1 MAALRSANA
10 FGNRQSQTDPEL
22 SNSGDDTSLIFL
34 PSDLA
39 KLVAEIKQ
47 IKFSPFLES
56 WIEEYEKVGQ
66 RGRFLWQWCFK
77 GVGITT
83 LPCVAPEL
91 RNHVIETKILAII
104 YGTLIDDIADREQ
117 DREMLQ
123 MAISL
128 VSADDWLADRLALWT
143 GRRRDYLEMIAKLWN
158 EVWTRCES
166 YPRFAELEF
175 LLRFDNEQSLNAMR
189 YALLANQSP
198 GMLNSIEHDLYQP
211 HNMQIMFMASIDLAA
226 STSFDMNELGMAR
239 EIFWHAQRMGRIGN
253 MLTTWERE
261 VLDRDFTSGV
271 FAHALARGILGPTD
285 LRNLPAH
292 EIMSVLETAE
302 CQAYFIRDWKTQR
315 QEMAAKIQNIRS
327 CDLTCY
333 QRGFEELIILH
344 LGSRGLM

>member
-1 MAALRSANA
+1 MAAQKSEYLNPERPFAGQPDKPDEPA
-10 FGNRQSQTDPEL
+10 F
-22 SNSGDDTSLIFL
+22 IFL

-39 KLVAEIKQ
+39 KIVAQ
-47 IKFSPFLES
+47 IKRMEFSPYLRG

-66 RGRFLWQWCFK
+66 RGRFLWQWCLK
-77 GVGITT
+77 GVGLTT
-83 LPCVAPEL
+83 LPSVLPNL
-91 RNHVIETKILAII
+91 REHVIETKMLSIL

-128 VSADDWLADRLALWT
+128 GSDDDWLAERLALWT
-143 GRRRDYLEMIAKLWN
+143 GRRRDYLQMIARLWA
-158 EVWTRCES
+158 EAWRRCQS
-166 YPRFAELEF
+166 YPRFSEFEF

-198 GMLNSIEHDLYQP
+198 SILNSIEHDLYQP
-211 HNMQIMFMASIDLAA
+211 HNMQIMFMASVDLCA
-226 STSFDMNELGMAR
+226 SPGFDVNELGIAR

-271 FAHALARGILGPTD
+271 FAHALARGILAPSD
-285 LRNLPAH
+285 LRKLPAH
-292 EIMSVLETAE
+292 EIMSMLETGE
-302 CQAYFIRDWKTQR
+302 CQAHFIRDWKAHREQMS
-315 QEMAAKIQNIRS
+315 EKIQNVHS

-333 QRGFEELIILH
+333 LQGFEQLIGLH